1 MKISMAAHHPFRL
14 KKLLTVHSIPSIL
27 FVRSIFHPAEVIS
40 MIGRATQVV
49 DCRESMGLAK
59 GGGLAQRG
67 TLSEATKP
75 DVIAI
80 AMSPG
85 RRHITKP
92 VCEMTYGLRRE
103 GIQTSVLV
111 LEAGTGVPESFPQAS
126 RGYGPTFGLN
136 EKELEQVARHKIA
149 VLHLGN
155 VRSHVIY
162 KAKEVLA
169 QIDIPVV
176 VVAQC
181 PMDMEDFAKEGIRT
195 RAVKPPHQKTETKG
209 EVVDIVTGI
218 TRGATCTRVKLNTL
232 AKVLNKHL
240 AEINAREAEQASK
253 KKK

>member
-1 MKISMAAHHPFRL
+1 M
-14 KKLLTVHSIPSIL
+14 
-27 FVRSIFHPAEVIS
+27 
-40 MIGRATQVV
+40 V

-67 TLSEATKP
+67 TLSEATTP

-111 LEAGTGVPESFPQAS
+111 LEAGTGVPESFPQGS
-126 RGYGPTFGLN
+126 LGYGPTFGLS
-136 EKELEQVARHKIA
+136 EKEIEQVARHKIA

-155 VRSHVIY
+155 VRSHVIH

-169 QIDIPVV
+169 QVDIPVV

-181 PMDMEDFAKEGIRT
+181 PMDMEDFAREGIKT
-195 RAVKPPHQKTETKG
+195 ATVKPPRQKIETKG

-240 AEINAREAEQASK
+240 ARINAREALEAEAARK

>member
-1 MKISMAAHHPFRL
+1 M
-14 KKLLTVHSIPSIL
+14 
-27 FVRSIFHPAEVIS
+27 
-40 MIGRATQVV
+40 V
-49 DCRESMGLAK
+49 DCLESMGLAK

-111 LEAGTGVPESFPQAS
+111 LEAGTGVPESFPQGS
-126 RGYGPTFGLN
+126 RGYGPTFGLS
-136 EKELEQVARHKIA
+136 EKEIEQVARHKIA

-155 VRSHVIY
+155 ERSHVIH

-169 QIDIPVV
+169 QVDIPVV

-181 PMDMEDFAKEGIRT
+181 PMDMEDFAREGIKT
-195 RAVKPPHQKTETKG
+195 ATVKPPRQKIETKG

-240 AEINAREAEQASK
+240 ARINAREALEAEAARK

>member
-1 MKISMAAHHPFRL
+1 MKISMAAHHLFRL
-14 KKLLTVHSIPSIL
+14 KKLLRVHSIPSIL
-27 FVRSIFHPAEVIS
+27 FVRSIFHPGEVFS

-240 AEINAREAEQASK
+240 AEINAREAEEARK

>member
-1 MKISMAAHHPFRL
+1 
-14 KKLLTVHSIPSIL
+14 
-27 FVRSIFHPAEVIS
+27 

-111 LEAGTGVPESFPQAS
+111 LEAGTGLPDSFPQAS

-136 EKELEQVARHKIA
+136 ERELEQIARHKIA

-162 KAKEVLA
+162 KTKEVLS
-169 QIDIPVV
+169 QVDIPAV

-181 PMDMEDFAKEGIRT
+181 PIDMEDFAREGIKT
-195 RAVKPPHQKTETKG
+195 AAVKPSYQKTETKG

-232 AKVLNKHL
+232 AKVLNRHL
-240 AEINAREAEQASK
+240 AEIAAREAKEARK
-253 KKK
+253 KKNK

>member
-1 MKISMAAHHPFRL
+1 
-14 KKLLTVHSIPSIL
+14 
-27 FVRSIFHPAEVIS
+27 

-67 TLSEATKP
+67 TLSEATRP

-111 LEAGTGVPESFPQAS
+111 LESGTGVPESFPMAS
-126 RGYGPTFGLN
+126 RGYGPTFGIS
-136 EKELEQVARHKIA
+136 EKEIEQIARHKIA

-155 VRSHVIY
+155 VKSHVIH
-162 KAKEVLA
+162 KAKEVLSLV
-169 QIDIPVV
+169 DIPAV

-181 PMDMEDFAKEGIRT
+181 PMDFEDFAREGIKT
-195 RAVKPPHQKTETKG
+195 RLVKPPRQKTLTKG
-209 EVVDIVTGI
+209 EVVDIVTGV

-232 AKVLNKHL
+232 AKVLNKDL
-240 AEINAREAEQASK
+240 AEISTREALEKAKADAKAK
-253 KKK
+253 KAH

>member
-1 MKISMAAHHPFRL
+1 M
-14 KKLLTVHSIPSIL
+14 
-27 FVRSIFHPAEVIS
+27 
-40 MIGRATQVV
+40 

-111 LEAGTGVPESFPQAS
+111 LEAGTGLPDSFPQAS
-126 RGYGPTFGLN
+126 RGYGPTFGIN
-136 EKELEQVARHKIA
+136 EREMEQIARHKIA
-149 VLHLGN
+149 VFHLGN
-155 VRSHVIY
+155 VRSHVIS
-162 KAKEVLA
+162 KAKEILSQV
-169 QIDIPVV
+169 DIPAV

-181 PMDMEDFAKEGIRT
+181 PMDMEDFAREGIKT
-195 RAVKPPHQKTETKG
+195 RAVRPTHQKTETRG

-218 TRGATCTRVKLNTL
+218 TRGTTCTRVKLNNL
-232 AKVLNKHL
+232 AKVLNRHL
-240 AEINAREAEQASK
+240 AEITAREAAEARKTK
-253 KKK
+253 KK

>member
-1 MKISMAAHHPFRL
+1 M
-14 KKLLTVHSIPSIL
+14 
-27 FVRSIFHPAEVIS
+27 
-40 MIGRATQVV
+40 V

-67 TLSEATKP
+67 TLSEATTP

-111 LEAGTGVPESFPQAS
+111 LEAGTGVPESFPQGS
-126 RGYGPTFGLN
+126 RGYGPTFGLS
-136 EKELEQVARHKIA
+136 EKEIEQVARHKIA

-155 VRSHVIY
+155 VRSHVIH

-169 QIDIPVV
+169 QVDLPVV

-181 PMDMEDFAKEGIRT
+181 PMDMEDFAREGVKT
-195 RAVKPPHQKTETKG
+195 STVKPPRQKIETKG

-218 TRGATCTRVKLNTL
+218 TRGATCTRVKLNNL

-240 AEINAREAEQASK
+240 ARINALEALEAEAAK
-253 KKK
+253 KEKK

>member
-1 MKISMAAHHPFRL
+1 
-14 KKLLTVHSIPSIL
+14 
-27 FVRSIFHPAEVIS
+27 
-40 MIGRATQVV
+40 MIGRTTQVV

-111 LEAGTGVPESFPQAS
+111 LEAGTGVPESFPQGS
-126 RGYGPTFGLN
+126 RGYGPTFGLS
-136 EKELEQVARHKIA
+136 EKEIEQVARHKIA

-155 VRSHVIY
+155 VRSHVIH

-169 QIDIPVV
+169 QVDIPVV

-181 PMDMEDFAKEGIRT
+181 PMDMEDFAREGVKT
-195 RAVKPPHQKTETKG
+195 STVKPPRQKIETKG

-218 TRGATCTRVKLNTL
+218 TRGATCTRAKLNTL

-240 AEINAREAEQASK
+240 ARINALEALEAEAARK

>member
-1 MKISMAAHHPFRL
+1 M
-14 KKLLTVHSIPSIL
+14 
-27 FVRSIFHPAEVIS
+27 
-40 MIGRATQVV
+40 

-136 EKELEQVARHKIA
+136 ERELEQIARHKIA
-149 VLHLGN
+149 ILHLGN
-155 VRSHVIY
+155 VRSHVIF
-162 KAKEVLA
+162 KAKEILSQV
-169 QIDIPVV
+169 DIPAV

-181 PMDMEDFAKEGIRT
+181 PMDMEDFAREGIKT
-195 RAVKPPHQKTETKG
+195 SAVKPAHQKTETKG

-240 AEINAREAEQASK
+240 AEINAREAEEALSK
-253 KKK
+253 KKKK

>member
-1 MKISMAAHHPFRL
+1 M
-14 KKLLTVHSIPSIL
+14 
-27 FVRSIFHPAEVIS
+27 
-40 MIGRATQVV
+40 

-111 LEAGTGVPESFPQAS
+111 LEAGTGLPDSFPQSS

-136 EKELEQVARHKIA
+136 ERELDQIARHKIA

-155 VRSHVIY
+155 VRSHVIF
-162 KAKEVLA
+162 KAKEVLS
-169 QIDIPVV
+169 QVDIPAV

-181 PMDMEDFAKEGIRT
+181 PMDMEDFAREGIKT
-195 RAVKPPHQKTETKG
+195 AAVKPPYQKTQTKG

-232 AKVLNKHL
+232 AKVLNRHL
-240 AEINAREAEQASK
+240 AEITAREAKEARK
-253 KKK
+253 KKNK

>member
-1 MKISMAAHHPFRL
+1 MI
-14 KKLLTVHSIPSIL
+14 
-27 FVRSIFHPAEVIS
+27 

-136 EKELEQVARHKIA
+136 ERELEQIARHKIA

-155 VRSHVIY
+155 VRSHVIF
-162 KAKEVLA
+162 KAKEILSQV
-169 QIDIPVV
+169 DIPAV

-181 PMDMEDFAKEGIRT
+181 PMDMEDFAREGIKT
-195 RAVKPPHQKTETKG
+195 SAVKPAHQKTETKG

-232 AKVLNKHL
+232 AKILNKHL
-240 AEINAREAEQASK
+240 AEINAREAEEALSK
-253 KKK
+253 KK

>member
-1 MKISMAAHHPFRL
+1 
-14 KKLLTVHSIPSIL
+14 
-27 FVRSIFHPAEVIS
+27 

-67 TLSEATKP
+67 TLSEATRP

-126 RGYGPTFGLN
+126 RGYGPTFGLS
-136 EKELEQVARHKIA
+136 EKEVEQIARHKLA

-155 VRSHVIY
+155 IKSHVIY
-162 KAKEVLA
+162 KTRDVLA
-169 QIDIPVV
+169 LADIPAV

-181 PMDMEDFAKEGIRT
+181 PMDFEDFAKEGIKT
-195 RAVKPPHQKTETKG
+195 RLVMPPKKSILTKG
-209 EVVDIVTGI
+209 TVIDIVSGV
-218 TRGATCTRVKLNTL
+218 TRGSTCTRVKLNTL

-240 AEINAREAEQASK
+240 AEINAQEKAVQKKSK
-253 KKK
+253 S

>member
-1 MKISMAAHHPFRL
+1 M
-14 KKLLTVHSIPSIL
+14 
-27 FVRSIFHPAEVIS
+27 
-40 MIGRATQVV
+40 

-111 LEAGTGVPESFPQAS
+111 LEAGTGLPDSFPQAS
-126 RGYGPTFGLN
+126 RGYGPTFGIN
-136 EKELEQVARHKIA
+136 EREMEQIARHKIA
-149 VLHLGN
+149 VFHLGN
-155 VRSHVIY
+155 VRSHVIS
-162 KAKEVLA
+162 KAKEILSQV
-169 QIDIPVV
+169 DIPAV

-181 PMDMEDFAKEGIRT
+181 PMDMEDFAREGIKT
-195 RAVKPPHQKTETKG
+195 RSVRPTHQKTETTG

-218 TRGATCTRVKLNTL
+218 TRGTTCTRVKLNTL

-240 AEINAREAEQASK
+240 AEINAREAAEARKTK
-253 KKK
+253 KK

>member
-1 MKISMAAHHPFRL
+1 M
-14 KKLLTVHSIPSIL
+14 
-27 FVRSIFHPAEVIS
+27 
-40 MIGRATQVV
+40 

-111 LEAGTGVPESFPQAS
+111 LEAGTGLPDSFPQAS
-126 RGYGPTFGLN
+126 RGYGPTFGVN
-136 EKELEQVARHKIA
+136 EREMEQIARHKIA
-149 VLHLGN
+149 VFHLGN
-155 VRSHVIY
+155 VRSHVIS
-162 KAKEVLA
+162 KAKEILSQV
-169 QIDIPVV
+169 DIPAV

-181 PMDMEDFAKEGIRT
+181 PMDMEDFAREGIKT
-195 RAVKPPHQKTETKG
+195 RAVRPTHQKTETTG

-218 TRGATCTRVKLNTL
+218 TRGTTCTRVKLNNL

-240 AEINAREAEQASK
+240 AEINAREAAEARKTK
-253 KKK
+253 KK

>member
-1 MKISMAAHHPFRL
+1 M
-14 KKLLTVHSIPSIL
+14 
-27 FVRSIFHPAEVIS
+27 
-40 MIGRATQVV
+40 V

-111 LEAGTGVPESFPQAS
+111 LEAGTGVPESFPQGS
-126 RGYGPTFGLN
+126 RGYGPTFGLS
-136 EKELEQVARHKIA
+136 EKEIEQVARHKIA

-155 VRSHVIY
+155 VRTHVIH
-162 KAKEVLA
+162 KAKELLA
-169 QIDIPVV
+169 QVDLPVV

-181 PMDMEDFAKEGIRT
+181 PMDMEDFAREGIKT
-195 RAVKPPHQKTETKG
+195 STVKPPRQKIETKG

-218 TRGATCTRVKLNTL
+218 TRGTTCTRVKLNNL

-240 AEINAREAEQASK
+240 ARINALEALEAEAAK
-253 KKK
+253 KEKK

>member
-1 MKISMAAHHPFRL
+1 
-14 KKLLTVHSIPSIL
+14 
-27 FVRSIFHPAEVIS
+27 
-40 MIGRATQVV
+40 MIGRTTQVV

-67 TLSEATKP
+67 TLSEATTP

-111 LEAGTGVPESFPQAS
+111 LEAGTGVPESFPQGS
-126 RGYGPTFGLN
+126 RGYGPTFGLS
-136 EKELEQVARHKIA
+136 EKEIEQVARHKIA

-155 VRSHVIY
+155 VRSHVIH

-169 QIDIPVV
+169 QVEIPVV

-181 PMDMEDFAKEGIRT
+181 PMDMEDFAREGVRT
-195 RAVKPPHQKTETKG
+195 STVKPPRQKIETKG

-240 AEINAREAEQASK
+240 ARINALEALEAEAARK

>member
-1 MKISMAAHHPFRL
+1 MAAHL
-14 KKLLTVHSIPSIL
+14 IN
-27 FVRSIFHPAEVIS
+27 

-67 TLSEATKP
+67 TLSEATRP

-111 LEAGTGVPESFPQAS
+111 LESGTGVPESFPQGS
-126 RGYGPTFGLN
+126 RGYGPTFGLSG
-136 EKELEQVARHKIA
+136 KEVEQIARHKLA

-155 VRSHVIY
+155 VKSHVIY
-162 KAKEVLA
+162 KTRDVLA
-169 QIDIPVV
+169 LAEIPAV

-181 PMDMEDFAKEGIRT
+181 PMDFEDFAKEGIKT
-195 RAVKPPHQKTETKG
+195 RLVMPPKKSIVTKG
-209 EVVDIVTGI
+209 TVIDIVTGV

-240 AEINAREAEQASK
+240 AEINAQEKDLLKKSK
-253 KKK
+253 S

>member
-1 MKISMAAHHPFRL
+1 
-14 KKLLTVHSIPSIL
+14 
-27 FVRSIFHPAEVIS
+27 
-40 MIGRATQVV
+40 VV

-111 LEAGTGVPESFPQAS
+111 LEAGTGVPESFPQGS
-126 RGYGPTFGLN
+126 RGYGPTFGLS
-136 EKELEQVARHKIA
+136 EKEIEQVARHKIA

-155 VRSHVIY
+155 VRSHVIH

-169 QIDIPVV
+169 QVDLPVV

-181 PMDMEDFAKEGIRT
+181 PMDMEDFAREGVKT
-195 RAVKPPHQKTETKG
+195 STVKPPRQKIETKG

-218 TRGATCTRVKLNTL
+218 TRGATCTRVKLNNL

-240 AEINAREAEQASK
+240 ARINALEALEAEAARKEK
-253 KKK
+253 K

>member
-1 MKISMAAHHPFRL
+1 
-14 KKLLTVHSIPSIL
+14 
-27 FVRSIFHPAEVIS
+27 
-40 MIGRATQVV
+40 MIGRTTQVV

-67 TLSEATKP
+67 TLSEAAKL

-111 LEAGTGVPESFPQAS
+111 LDSGTGVPDSFPQAS
-126 RGYGPTFGLN
+126 RGYGPTFGLT
-136 EKELEQVARHKIA
+136 EKEVEQIARHKIA
-149 VLHLGN
+149 VFHMGN
-155 VRSHVIY
+155 VRSHVVF
-162 KAKEVLA
+162 KTKEILA
-169 QIDIPVV
+169 LVDIPAV

-181 PMDMEDFAKEGIRT
+181 PMDLEDFAKEGVKT
-195 RAVKPPHQKTETKG
+195 RLVRPSRQKTETLG
-209 EVVDIVTGI
+209 EVVDLVTGI
-218 TRGATCTRVKLNTL
+218 TRGATCNRVKLNQL

-240 AEINAREAEQASK
+240 AEISDREAREAAKEK
-253 KKK
+253 KR

>member
-1 MKISMAAHHPFRL
+1 
-14 KKLLTVHSIPSIL
+14 
-27 FVRSIFHPAEVIS
+27 
-40 MIGRATQVV
+40 
-49 DCRESMGLAK
+49 MGLAK

-111 LEAGTGVPESFPQAS
+111 LEAGTGLPDSFPQAS
-126 RGYGPTFGLN
+126 RGYGPTFGVN
-136 EKELEQVARHKIA
+136 EREMEQIARHKIA
-149 VLHLGN
+149 VFHLGN
-155 VRSHVIY
+155 VRSHVIS
-162 KAKEVLA
+162 KAKEILSQV
-169 QIDIPVV
+169 DIPAV

-181 PMDMEDFAKEGIRT
+181 PMDLEDFAREGIKT
-195 RAVKPPHQKTETKG
+195 RSVRPTHQKTETKG

-218 TRGATCTRVKLNTL
+218 TRGTTCTRVKLNNL

-240 AEINAREAEQASK
+240 AEINAREAAEARKTK
-253 KKK
+253 KK

>member
-1 MKISMAAHHPFRL
+1 M
-14 KKLLTVHSIPSIL
+14 
-27 FVRSIFHPAEVIS
+27 
-40 MIGRATQVV
+40 

-111 LEAGTGVPESFPQAS
+111 LEAGTGLPDSFPQAS
-126 RGYGPTFGLN
+126 RGYGPTFGVN
-136 EKELEQVARHKIA
+136 EREMEQIARHKIA
-149 VLHLGN
+149 VFHLGN
-155 VRSHVIY
+155 VRSHVIS
-162 KAKEVLA
+162 KAKEILSQV
-169 QIDIPVV
+169 DIPAV

-181 PMDMEDFAKEGIRT
+181 PMDMEDFAREGIKT
-195 RAVKPPHQKTETKG
+195 RSVRPTHQKTETKG

-218 TRGATCTRVKLNTL
+218 TRGTTCTRVKLNNL

-240 AEINAREAEQASK
+240 AEINAREAAEARKTK
-253 KKK
+253 KK

>member
-1 MKISMAAHHPFRL
+1 M
-14 KKLLTVHSIPSIL
+14 
-27 FVRSIFHPAEVIS
+27 
-40 MIGRATQVV
+40 

-111 LEAGTGVPESFPQAS
+111 LEAGTGLPDSFPQAS

-136 EKELEQVARHKIA
+136 ERELEQVARHKIA

-155 VRSHVIY
+155 VRSHVIS
-162 KAKEVLA
+162 KAKELLSQV
-169 QIDIPVV
+169 DIPAV

-181 PMDMEDFAKEGIRT
+181 PMDMEDFAREGVKT
-195 RAVKPPHQKTETKG
+195 RNVKPAYKNVQTKG

-218 TRGATCTRVKLNTL
+218 TRGATCPRVKLNTL
-232 AKVLNKHL
+232 AKVLNRHL
-240 AEINAREAEQASK
+240 AEINAREEEQARKKSK
-253 KKK
+253 NK

>member
-1 MKISMAAHHPFRL
+1 
-14 KKLLTVHSIPSIL
+14 
-27 FVRSIFHPAEVIS
+27 
-40 MIGRATQVV
+40 V

-111 LEAGTGVPESFPQAS
+111 LEAGTGVPDSFPQAS

-136 EKELEQVARHKIA
+136 ERELDQIARHKIA

-155 VRSHVIY
+155 VRSHVIF
-162 KAKEVLA
+162 KAKEVLS
-169 QIDIPVV
+169 QVNIPAV

-181 PMDMEDFAKEGIRT
+181 PMDMEDFAREGIKT
-195 RAVKPPHQKTETKG
+195 SAVKPPYQKTETKG

-240 AEINAREAEQASK
+240 AEINAREAAEAASK
-253 KKK
+253 KKKKM

>member
-1 MKISMAAHHPFRL
+1 
-14 KKLLTVHSIPSIL
+14 
-27 FVRSIFHPAEVIS
+27 

-111 LEAGTGVPESFPQAS
+111 LEAGTGLPDSFPQSS

-136 EKELEQVARHKIA
+136 EKELDQIARHKIA

-162 KAKEVLA
+162 KAKEVLS
-169 QIDIPVV
+169 QVNIPAV

-181 PMDMEDFAKEGIRT
+181 PMDMEDFAREGIKT
-195 RAVKPPHQKTETKG
+195 STVKPTHQKTETKG

-240 AEINAREAEQASK
+240 AEITAREAEEARK
-253 KKK
+253 KKNK

>member
-1 MKISMAAHHPFRL
+1 
-14 KKLLTVHSIPSIL
+14 
-27 FVRSIFHPAEVIS
+27 
-40 MIGRATQVV
+40 
-49 DCRESMGLAK
+49 MGLAK

-67 TLSEATKP
+67 TLSEATRP

-240 AEINAREAEQASK
+240 AEINAREAEQARK

>member
-1 MKISMAAHHPFRL
+1 M
-14 KKLLTVHSIPSIL
+14 
-27 FVRSIFHPAEVIS
+27 
-40 MIGRATQVV
+40 V

-111 LEAGTGVPESFPQAS
+111 LEAGTGLPESFPQAS

-136 EKELEQVARHKIA
+136 ERELQQIARHKIA

-155 VRSHVIY
+155 VRSHVIH
-162 KAKEVLA
+162 KTKEVLS
-169 QIDIPVV
+169 QVDIPVV

-181 PMDMEDFAKEGIRT
+181 PIDMEDFAKEGIKTRT
-195 RAVKPPHQKTETKG
+195 VKPAHQKLETKG

-240 AEINAREAEQASK
+240 AEINTREAEAALK

>member
-1 MKISMAAHHPFRL
+1 
-14 KKLLTVHSIPSIL
+14 
-27 FVRSIFHPAEVIS
+27 

-136 EKELEQVARHKIA
+136 ERELEQIARHKIA

-155 VRSHVIY
+155 VRSHVIS
-162 KAKEVLA
+162 KAKEILSQV
-169 QIDIPVV
+169 DIPAV

-181 PMDMEDFAKEGIRT
+181 PMDMEDFAREGIKT
-195 RAVKPPHQKTETKG
+195 SAVKPTHQKTETKG

-218 TRGATCTRVKLNTL
+218 TRGTTCTRVKLNTL

-240 AEINAREAEQASK
+240 AEINAKEAEQELSK
-253 KKK
+253 KKKKK

>member
-1 MKISMAAHHPFRL
+1 
-14 KKLLTVHSIPSIL
+14 
-27 FVRSIFHPAEVIS
+27 
-40 MIGRATQVV
+40 MIGRTTQVV

-92 VCEMTYGLRRE
+92 VCEITYGLRRE

-111 LEAGTGVPESFPQAS
+111 LESGTGVPESFPVSS

-136 EKELEQVARHKIA
+136 EKELDQIARHKIA

-155 VRSHVIY
+155 VRSHVIF
-162 KAKEVLA
+162 KTKEILA
-169 QIDIPVV
+169 QVDIPAV

-181 PMDMEDFAKEGIRT
+181 PMDFEDFAKEGIKT
-195 RAVKPPHQKTETKG
+195 RAVMPPHAKIQTLGT
-209 EVVDIVTGI
+209 VVDIVTGV

-232 AKVLNKHL
+232 AKALNKHL
-240 AEINAREAEQASK
+240 AEINAKEAIESRKAARKMGQQADIVL
-253 KKK
+253 